1 MTEPMVSISNV
12 SKRFGAKAALTDVS
26 TRVEPGDVI
35 GILGKNGAGK
45 TTLFEVLLG
54 FSPPSAGSVAIFGED
69 CLSLSQ
75 SAKSRIGFVPQQDE
89 LLGMLTGRQQLA
101 ITAAFHRSWDRSLID
116 RLLVEWAVP
125 TEQRIQT
132 MSVGERQKLSVLTAL
147 GHHPELLVLD
157 EPVASLDPIARRQFL
172 AQLFDASEGQT
183 RAVLFSS
190 HIVSDIERAA
200 TKIWIVKDGRL
211 FWQGDTDALKES
223 VVRVHVRSPKPL
235 PQDLAIANAL
245 TLHVQG
251 GYATA
256 AVTQWG
262 PEARDGIASRV
273 QADVEVEPLG
283 LEEIFIEL
291 HK

>member
-1 MTEPMVSISNV
+1 MAEPVVTISNV

-26 TRVEPGDVI
+26 ARVEPGDVV

-69 CLSLSQ
+69 CLRLS
-75 SAKSRIGFVPQQDE
+75 SSVKGRIGFVPQQDE

-101 ITAAFHRSWDRSLID
+101 ITAAFHSSWDHSLIE
-116 RLLVEWAVP
+116 RLLAEWSVP
-125 TEQRIQT
+125 TTQRIQS

-211 FWQGDTDALKES
+211 YWQGDADALKES
-223 VVRVHVRSPKPL
+223 VVRVHVRSSKPL

-245 TLHVQG
+245 TMHVQG

-256 AVTQWG
+256 AVTQWN
-262 PEARDGIASRV
+262 PDERERIAGRFH
-273 QADVEVEPLG
+273 ADVEIEPLG

-291 HK
+291 HQ